1 MTRAGDP
8 APLRILLI
16 TAEYPPQAWTG
27 VGFSTRAIALAL
39 ARQGHDVHVLAL
51 LERTARLDET
61 QDGVT
66 VHWRPLVFRG
76 PSRRLKRAPVV
87 GAIVRGALHLLRG
100 RDYPNDSLLHRW
112 NHALAARREL
122 RRLGLA
128 FDVIECPESDGHALL
143 LRTDAPVVVSL
154 RGPAMLHAKLWGRL
168 RLRGRIAMALD
179 RRNAGRGVFVIA
191 PSNALVPIVRELGWL
206 DRRPTEIVPHPFD
219 ASRWSC
225 DVPPTATRPVV
236 LAVGRNEPAKAFD
249 VLVDAVAQLRADGT
263 DVECRCVGPI
273 DLTGTR
279 ARFSRDVLDKNDA
292 LGSPCHFVGR
302 LDPEGLLE
310 LYAQARVVAV
320 PSRLDN
326 IPNVAV
332 EAMASGRPVVC
343 TETTGI
349 APLVESSGGGTVVR
363 ADDATALA
371 AAIRTYLDRPEL
383 AATTGR
389 AGRAAVEREL
399 DADRLAERRVEAY
412 RRNGV
417 TSRALAGP
425 SVESVTSPLLEPSVS
440 A

>member
-1 MTRAGDP
+1 MTSGDDGK
-8 APLRILLI
+8 PLRILLI
-16 TAEYPPQAWTG
+16 TAEYPPHAWTG
-27 VGFSTRAIALAL
+27 VGFSTHGIACAL

-51 LERTARLDET
+51 LEHTSRHDET

-76 PSRRLKRAPVV
+76 PPRGLKRAPVV
-87 GAIVRGALHLLRG
+87 GLAVRGLLHLFRG

-112 NHALAARREL
+112 NHALTARREL

-128 FDVIECPESDGHALL
+128 FDVVECPESDGHALL

-154 RGPAMLHAKLWGRL
+154 RGPAMLHTKLWGRL
-168 RLRGRIAMALD
+168 RLRGRVAMALD
-179 RRNAGRGVFVIA
+179 RRNTSRGAFVIA
-191 PSNALVPIVRELGWL
+191 PTAALVPIMRELGWL

-219 ASRWSC
+219 AGEWSC
-225 DVPPTATRPVV
+225 DVPAAATTPMV

-249 VLVDAVAQLRADGT
+249 VLVDAVAALHAEGT
-263 DVECRCVGPI
+263 AVECRCVGPL
-273 DLTGTR
+273 DLTGSR
-279 ARFSRDVLDKNDA
+279 ARFSRDVLEKNRA

-332 EAMASGRPVVC
+332 EAMASARPVVC
-343 TETTGI
+343 TESTGI
-349 APLVESSGGGTVVR
+349 APFVASSGAGTVVPTG
-363 ADDATALA
+363 DATALA
-371 AAIRTYLDRPEL
+371 AAIRAYLDRPEVAE
-383 AATTGR
+383 AAGR

-399 DADRLAERRVEAY
+399 DADRLANLRVDVY

-417 TSRALAGP
+417 RPGALGR
-425 SVESVTSPLLEPSVS
+425 SVEPATRPLLETTDR